1 MTSEIEFNNV
11 ELEEF
16 DRQFYHIQNLKKID
30 FFAPSYNYKV
40 NFQFNRMQIF
50 ISDGFAIAY

>member
-1 MTSEIEFNNV
+1 MTSEIVFNNV

-30 FFAPSYNYKV
+30 FFAPSYIYKV
-40 NFQFNRMQIF
+40 NFQFN
-50 ISDGFAIAY
+50 